1 MHARVKTSLYWLALV
16 LSLPNLL
23 AGLAVA
29 VVEHTFVTL
38 NPLLLI
44 LNFFEAVMWGVPV
57 TVGLFLVLAMAGCFF
72 ETRAYATVLA
82 LALNAVALTL
92 VLVRVR
98 PPADAF
104 EAVLFVPVA
113 VAMGVFAWLA
123 WSEFTTR
130 RARLR

>member
-1 MHARVKTSLYWLALV
+1 MKTFLYLLGLV

-29 VVEHTFVTL
+29 VVEHTFTTL

-44 LNFFEAVMWGVPV
+44 LNFFEAVVWGVPV
-57 TVGLFLVLAMAGCFF
+57 TAAVLLILAMAGCFS
-72 ETRAYATVLA
+72 ETRGYASVVA
-82 LALNAVALTL
+82 LVLNAAALTL

-104 EAVLFVPVA
+104 EAVLFVPVLLA
-113 VAMGVFAWLA
+113 IVIFAWIA
-123 WSEFTTR
+123 WREFAAR
-130 RARLR
+130 RMARSLPRD

>member
-1 MHARVKTSLYWLALV
+1 MKTFFYLLGLV

-44 LNFFEAVMWGVPV
+44 LNFFEAVAWGVPV
-57 TVGLFLVLAMAGCFF
+57 TAALLLLLAMAGCFF
-72 ETRAYATVLA
+72 ETRAYAALLA
-82 LALNAVALTL
+82 LALNGAALAL

-98 PPADAF
+98 PPSDGF
-104 EAVLFVPVA
+104 EALLFAPVA
-113 VAMGVFAWLA
+113 LAIVTFAWIA
-123 WSEFTTR
+123 WREFALRIMR
-130 RARLR
+130 RQER

>member
-1 MHARVKTSLYWLALV
+1 MGLV

-44 LNFFEAVMWGVPV
+44 LNFFEAVAWGVPV
-57 TVGLFLVLAMAGCFF
+57 TVALLLILAMAGCFF
-72 ETRAYATVLA
+72 ETRAYAALVA
-82 LALNAVALTL
+82 LALNGAALTL
-92 VLVRVR
+92 VVVRVR
-98 PPADAF
+98 PPADGF

-113 VAMGVFAWLA
+113 LAIVTLA
-123 WSEFTTR
+123 WIAWREFGAR
-130 RARLR
+130 RQQALK